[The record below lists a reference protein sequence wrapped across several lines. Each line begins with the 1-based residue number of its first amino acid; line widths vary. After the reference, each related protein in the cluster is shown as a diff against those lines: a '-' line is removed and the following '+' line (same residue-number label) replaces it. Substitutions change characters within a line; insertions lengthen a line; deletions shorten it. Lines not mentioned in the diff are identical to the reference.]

1 MKYKTNWLGIILIA
15 MALLVLGVVFILNLV
30 REEQEFRG
38 LKTLSVIQFNNDGN
52 DVKPQGRMEL
62 ESTVDF
68 LTLELNGQTCR
79 IAKPEGLVGAYQ
91 GGPYFCESDIPWA
104 IYFGKHYDTIGIA
117 ELTHVLIHDDQRSFQ
132 YTGSYFLCFIQ
143 NESDKLN
150 KQECIRRFKKLT
162 SAPLWD

>member
-1 MKYKTNWLGIILIA
+1 MKYKTNWLGIILIS

-38 LKTLSVIQFNNDGN
+38 LKTLSVFQFDNDGD

-68 LTLELNGQTCR
+68 LTQELNGQTCR

-91 GGPYFCESDIPWA
+91 GGPYFCESDIPWV
-104 IYFGKHYDTIGIA
+104 IYFGKHQDTIGIA
-117 ELTHVLIHDDQRSFQ
+117 DLTHVLIHGDQRSFQ